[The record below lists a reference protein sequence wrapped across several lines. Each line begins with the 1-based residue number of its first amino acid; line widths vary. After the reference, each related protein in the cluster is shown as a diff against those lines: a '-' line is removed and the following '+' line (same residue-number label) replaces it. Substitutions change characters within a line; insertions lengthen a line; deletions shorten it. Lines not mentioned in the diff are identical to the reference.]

1 MTKEQ
6 VDKQEAFDFNLFKD
20 EWNRIRPNHR
30 VEKTESYC
38 RWDAE
43 INGKWKVEF
52 KDRSM
57 DRDGNPVSIY
67 RYKDGFYFNCKK
79 IDYIKSIL
87 KPGEVAIGVLYFS
100 DAWFTFPITDESVF
114 EKSSD
119 DVKDPLHG
127 EVNEEHYLIKPAQG
141 KVYDYNSKVFG
152 TIYL

>member
-6 VDKQEAFDFNLFKD
+6 VEKQEAFDFDLFKD
-20 EWNRIRPNHR
+20 ELNCIDPNHR
-30 VEKTESYC
+30 LEKTESCC

-87 KPGEVAIGVLYFS
+87 KPGEVAVGVLYFS
-100 DAWFTFPITDESVF
+100 DGWFRFTFTNESAF

-127 EVNEEHYLIKPAQG
+127 EVNEEHYLIKPSQG
-141 KVYDYNSKVFG
+141 KIYDYNSKVFG
-152 TIYL
+152 TIC